1 MNADKK
7 REFLLSFAH
16 DFLFFLI
23 RVYLRSSAVKISS

>member
-16 DFLFFLI
+16 DFLFFFI
-23 RVYLRSSAVKISS
+23 RVYLTADERK